1 MERTDNYNYNLNFIS
16 NNLTKINLLPVYQ
29 NINLNYY
36 IIIYIYNDFINIEI
50 NPLQNKC
57 YIKKLIDS
65 YINNKDSYQYYNE
78 NNETRLIIP
87 ISLQNDTFQE
97 VFRFRKYNSFYKY
110 YCYGKY
116 I

>member
-1 MERTDNYNYNLNFIS
+1 M
-16 NNLTKINLLPVYQ
+16 
-29 NINLNYY
+29 
-36 IIIYIYNDFINIEI
+36 NIES
-50 NPLQNKC
+50 NSLQNKC

-97 VFRFRKYNSFYKY
+97 VLIETQDLENTTFFINIIAMGNIYEDIEEIIFYNEQTYKY
-110 YCYGKY
+110 ERPSEEN
-116 I
+116 